1 MGGEEEKRKEVDAA
15 AVKRIVKQLNFGGS
29 EEERAEAASEVGRLA
44 RADGRTKRFLAE
56 LGVVPTLVRMIF
68 DSRDLR
74 SRISAAEALIELGRG
89 TFKNKVLMVEA
100 GLLTKL
106 PQLMPN
112 KDFSR
117 SQELFLL
124 LSSISS
130 LAKTDFAL
138 NTSHILPLVFE
149 TLNANDATEN
159 TKLAC
164 LATLYNLSTKL
175 DNFKSIVS
183 NDTIHALLTLSLDR
197 RTSEGALSILSNL
210 VVSPAAKRR
219 IADHSAVPKAFVVV
233 MSWDDKPKCRELAV
247 YLMMVVAQNG
257 CRVYRE
263 KLVEHGAV
271 EVLLEIAL
279 LGSDIARR
287 RAMKILQWIKNEGEV
302 RMRVHSGPRVERVS
316 LFDGCSGDR
325 EEEQCRRAI
334 GEMVKESLKRNM
346 ASILR
351 KATAIEGFS
360 NVKGLCTSSSSKSLP
375 Y

>member
-1 MGGEEEKRKEVDAA
+1 MGGEEEKSKEVDAA
-15 AVKRIVKQLNFGGS
+15 AVKKIVKQLNFGGS

-74 SRISAAEALIELGRG
+74 SRVSAAEALIELGRG
-89 TFKNKVLMVEA
+89 AYGRSRSPNKIA
-100 GLLTKL
+100 PAYAYQGLLKK
-106 PQLMPN
+106 PRA
-112 KDFSR
+112 FSP
-117 SQELFLL
+117 

-130 LAKTDFAL
+130 LTKTDFAL
-138 NTSHILPLVFE
+138 DTSHILPLVFE

-159 TKLAC
+159 MKLAC

-219 IADHSAVPKAFVVV
+219 IADHSAVPKAFVEV

-257 CRVYRE
+257 CRMYRE
-263 KLVEHGAV
+263 KLVEHGRWKCFWRSHCWGATSR
-271 EVLLEIAL
+271 
-279 LGSDIARR
+279 G
-287 RAMKILQWIKNEGEV
+287 EG
-302 RMRVHSGPRVERVS
+302 R
-316 LFDGCSGDR
+316 
-325 EEEQCRRAI
+325 
-334 GEMVKESLKRNM
+334 
-346 ASILR
+346 
-351 KATAIEGFS
+351 
-360 NVKGLCTSSSSKSLP
+360 
-375 Y
+375 